1 MQVMKSAL
9 REIVAASSV
18 PMREDVQKILDDPLV
33 PEKAIVVMSETNLAL
48 LTDDDGNLLT
58 FAGQS

>member
-1 MQVMKSAL
+1 MPIMQVMKSAL

-58 FAGQS
+58 FA

>member
-58 FAGQS
+58 FA